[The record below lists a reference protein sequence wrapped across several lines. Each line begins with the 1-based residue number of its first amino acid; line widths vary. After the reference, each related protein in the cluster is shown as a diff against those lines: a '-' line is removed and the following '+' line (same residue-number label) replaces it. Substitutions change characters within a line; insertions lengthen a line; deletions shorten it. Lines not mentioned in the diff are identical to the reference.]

1 MNIQKFDYSTDVLAA
16 NLWQYD
22 NTKNLLGLIKYKQA
36 WLDQN
41 QTLFWEKWYN
51 NVFNLASPTI
61 TLFGLSVWSIILN
74 VPLFA
79 PIAPVTP
86 EDIWGFNEFVDNT
99 RLVMS
104 ANATAS
110 ATESITFSIPLTGT
124 LLISN
129 SHITGISSTIN
140 LSIGMDIS
148 DGGVNIPSGTTI
160 LSIIDEHSLIM
171 SANATASATESI
183 TFSITLTGTL
193 LISSPII
200 TGLSTTSFLSP
211 GMNISDGGV
220 NIPGGT
226 TILSVNGYVNDNVNY
241 DNGVF
246 GDAQVTYLSLP
257 QQQFL
262 LLLRYFDC
270 ITRGSMQDFIP
281 INFKTD
287 VPTSFLYQ
295 DNFRV
300 SINTYLQYLCFNFAE
315 RIGYGTNTIV
325 CLDNLD
331 MTVTYHFSDI
341 NAFPVALY
349 NAILTLDLWPRP
361 AGVSVL
367 LT

>member
-1 MNIQKFDYSTDVLAA
+1 MNIQKFDYSTDVLAV

-22 NTKNLLGLIKYKQA
+22 NATNLLGLMKFKQA

-41 QTLFWEKWYN
+41 QTLFWEKWYD

-79 PIAPVTP
+79 PIGSVPSN
-86 EDIWGFNEFVDNT
+86 EIWGFNEFDP
-99 RLVMS
+99 
-104 ANATAS
+104 
-110 ATESITFSIPLTGT
+110 TFP
-124 LLISN
+124 
-129 SHITGISSTIN
+129 
-140 LSIGMDIS
+140 D
-148 DGGVNIPSGTTI
+148 
-160 LSIIDEHSLIM
+160 
-171 SANATASATESI
+171 
-183 TFSITLTGTL
+183 
-193 LISSPII
+193 
-200 TGLSTTSFLSP
+200 
-211 GMNISDGGV
+211 
-220 NIPGGT
+220 
-226 TILSVNGYVNDNVNY
+226 YVNDNVNY

-262 LLLRYFDC
+262 LMLRYFDC

-287 VPTSFLYQ
+287 LPTSFLYQ
-295 DNFRV
+295 DNFRI

-349 NAILTLDLWPRP
+349 NAILALDLWPRP